1 MRTYSQEDHRAAF
14 HETENYSVPSID
26 TKTPHLST
34 FWFQF
39 FSVERR
45 VKRILAEEFLLLLSF
60 LLNSGRK
67 LLEALFELFGYEDFK
82 HESSC
87 A

>member
-1 MRTYSQEDHRAAF
+1 MRTYSQEDHPAAF
-14 HETENYSVPSID
+14 RETEDYSVPSID

-45 VKRILAEEFLLLLSF
+45 VKRILAQEFLLFLSF
-60 LLNSGRK
+60 FLNSGRK
-67 LLEALFELFGYEDFK
+67 FLEAFFELFGYKDFK

>member
-1 MRTYSQEDHRAAF
+1 MRTYSQEDHPAAF

-26 TKTPHLST
+26 METPHLPT
-34 FWFQF
+34 FRFQF

-45 VKRILAEEFLLLLSF
+45 VKRVLAEEFLLFLSF

-67 LLEALFELFGYEDFK
+67 FLEASFELFGYEDFK
-82 HESSC
+82 HERSC